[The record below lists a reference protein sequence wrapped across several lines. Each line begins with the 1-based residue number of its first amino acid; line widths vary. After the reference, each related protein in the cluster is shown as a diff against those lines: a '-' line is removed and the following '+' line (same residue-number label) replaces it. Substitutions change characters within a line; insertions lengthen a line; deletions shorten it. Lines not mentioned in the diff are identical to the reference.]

1 MHIRLA
7 IGIFIVFYIIQMLLC
22 FKVKNKHVKMI
33 PLYFCFA
40 LAFLALM
47 LYAGV
52 FGAPSMGMLGN
63 GHVFVALVLLIA
75 ILIMLTALFLAMI
88 TYIVLG
94 LVRKRESE

>member
-7 IGIFIVFYIIQMLLC
+7 IGIFIVFYLLQLFLC
-22 FKVKNKHVKMI
+22 FKVKSRHVKMI

-52 FGAPSMGMLGN
+52 FGTPSMGMLGN

-75 ILIMLTALFLAMI
+75 ILIMFTALFLAMI
-88 TYIVLG
+88 THIVVG
-94 LVRKRESE
+94 LVRKGKSK